1 MKTGHTQI
9 VAINKERVMDSYDK
23 LQKQCDDFFERNP
36 EALERVRRAL
46 DEKVEKDLNKLES
59 ITSN

>member
-1 MKTGHTQI
+1 
-9 VAINKERVMDSYDK
+9 MDSYDK

>member
-1 MKTGHTQI
+1 M
-9 VAINKERVMDSYDK
+9 NDLDR

-46 DEKVEKDLNKLES
+46 DEKVEKDLNKIES
-59 ITSN
+59 FTSN

>member
-1 MKTGHTQI
+1 MRGNGGD
-9 VAINKERVMDSYDK
+9 NKRSKMSDIDR

-46 DEKVEKDLNKLES
+46 DEKIEKDLNKLES

>member
-1 MKTGHTQI
+1 MWLERGG
-9 VAINKERVMDSYDK
+9 NKRSMMNDLDR

-46 DEKVEKDLNKLES
+46 DEKVEKDLNKIES
-59 ITSN
+59 FTSN